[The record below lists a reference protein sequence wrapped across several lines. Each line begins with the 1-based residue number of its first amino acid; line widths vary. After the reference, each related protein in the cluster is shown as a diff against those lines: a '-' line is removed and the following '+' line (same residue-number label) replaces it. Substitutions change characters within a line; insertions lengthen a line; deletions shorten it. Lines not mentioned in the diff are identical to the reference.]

1 MKYTFVEKKFEID
14 IKYDKYS
21 DTSNFITDRFF
32 FTINFNNNKYV
43 ALGICSYCMQI
54 TNYILTE
61 YEALAPSFIVTS
73 IWINNLPKMN
83 ECLIIGNRL
92 YFLES
97 LIYYKVK
104 KIGIL
109 PVCVEKTYEEEF
121 NKNFKKLKENKYLD
135 NFVIE
140 NKDTKNKYENIIYY
154 NSAIIY
160 HDNVLKNNAIFYDFI
175 TYLKTVFNLLKKN
188 GNFIFKLLNNNTN
201 SLSVFN
207 IQLIYILSSYFESVN
222 YKKYDYAN
230 EHITIKD
237 IVIFK
242 NFIGNDIDIIGDI
255 LDKMEQNNKQITN
268 LINVSYDEKY
278 NSFIKKIDKIIYNT
292 PRKLYKLYD
301 RKKNIKKYI
310 TQNTIDN
317 IHDLKYTIN
326 IDNSIKLCQS
336 AQLNVRNYFKEK
348 SNKFKDNILQ
358 EILTDT
364 KIVFFP
370 HYNNFTYDHN
380 VDNAHNNKQEYL
392 SKLVEFDILSMYI
405 KIRKKIIIEK
415 IKKKL
420 SIADFFNDKLFKS
433 IIHYNIEPFN
443 KLFHKTKF
451 CNIFEIINYF
461 KLINFSKNLT
471 SVHIYENDTSV
482 ITAIYQYYRQ
492 YNDNNNNNNNNNNN
506 TFEWKILFANNTS
519 NKIDDNNLLFKD
531 NMFYDIT
538 DIENIDYIINKYN
551 EIDICTFDCEKKN
564 STHILLCQIYI
575 SLKILRIRG
584 NCIFKIYM
592 SKLNKQTISLIR
604 ILSAHFEKIHLSQS
618 NINITVSNEIYIT
631 AVNKK
636 NDINDKLEKKMLKLI
651 KKYSIK
657 KTIKIHNKKYDP
669 LIYESLIYVINNQI
683 KKLGTLLY
691 YYDNYEEI
699 YKNIELIEKRKYDYV
714 EEWIKYNNLFNI
726 DTKLKIVLYLD
737 EVKYDDTTKTAIIVP
752 YRDNKY
758 QDRKTHLEQF
768 IKHFHNYIKNLD
780 IYIVEQSDDG
790 KKFNRGCLLNCG
802 YDIAKNKK
810 NYDMYI
816 FHDVDL
822 LSPDSIKKIYTYKS
836 KNPIHIASLWKEKY
850 SYVNFFGGITSFD
863 SDTYN
868 KINGYPNNFFGWGGE
883 DDAVFNRLKIN
894 NIQIYNLISL
904 DNIVINEIKHEQ
916 TSEIVELVNTQKKY
930 NVTNDKKEWKNNG
943 LSNLK
948 YKIIKTTDTHYNNI
962 KIYTVVI

>member
-21 DTSNFITDRFF
+21 DTSNFMTDRFF
-32 FTINFNNNKYV
+32 FAINSNNNKYV
-43 ALGICSYCMQI
+43 ALNNCSYCMQG
-54 TNYILTE
+54 TNYNLTE
-61 YEALAPSFIVTS
+61 YEAHAPGFIITS

-121 NKNFKKLKENKYLD
+121 NKNFKKMKEKNYSDIFPSYFIKTD

-175 TYLKTVFNLLKKN
+175 IYLKTAFKLLKKN

-207 IQLIYILSSYFESVN
+207 IQLIYILSSYFESVK

-237 IVIFK
+237 MVIFK
-242 NFIGNDIDIIGDI
+242 KFIGNDKDVIGDI
-255 LDKMEQNNKQITN
+255 LDKLEQNNKQIIN

-278 NSFIKKIDKIIYNT
+278 NSFIKKINKIIYNT
-292 PRKLYKLYD
+292 PFKLYKLYD

-336 AQLNVRNYFKEK
+336 AQLNVRYYYKEK
-348 SNKFKDNILQ
+348 SDKFKDNILQ
-358 EILTDT
+358 EILTDA
-364 KIVFFP
+364 KIVLYP
-370 HYNNFTYDHN
+370 YSHN
-380 VDNAHNNKQEYL
+380 YIYSKNHSNKQEYL
-392 SKLVEFDILSMYI
+392 STLVEFDILSMYI
-405 KIRKKIIIEK
+405 KIRKKKIIEK

-420 SIADFFNDKLFKS
+420 SIADFFNEQLFRS
-433 IIHYNIEPFN
+433 IIGFNPKPFN
-443 KLFHKTKF
+443 NLFYKTKF
-451 CNIFEIINYF
+451 CNIFEIINNF
-461 KLINFSKNLT
+461 KLINFKKNLS

-492 YNDNNNNNNNNNNN
+492 YSDDDN
-506 TFEWKILFANNTS
+506 FEWKILFANNTPDELK
-519 NKIDDNNLLFKD
+519 NNDNLLFKD

-538 DIENIDYIINKYN
+538 NIENIEYIINKYN

-592 SKLNKQTISLIR
+592 SKLNKQIISLIR
-604 ILSAHFEKIHLSQS
+604 ILSAHFEKIHISQS
-618 NINITVSNEIYIT
+618 NINMTISDEIYIT
-631 AVNKK
+631 AINKK
-636 NDINDKLEKKMLKLI
+636 IDISEKIEKKILKLI
-651 KKYSIK
+651 KNYSIK
-657 KTIKIHNKKYDP
+657 KIIKIHNKKYDS
-669 LIYESLIYVINNQI
+669 LIYESLLYVINNQI
-683 KKLGTLLY
+683 KKIGVLLY
-691 YYDNYEEI
+691 YYDNYDEI

-714 EEWIKYNNLFNI
+714 EKWIKENELFNI
-726 DTKLKIVLYLD
+726 DLKNKIVLYLD
-737 EVKYDDTTKTAIIVP
+737 KIEYDDTTKTAIIVP

-758 QDRKTHLEQF
+758 QDRKLQLEQF

-780 IYIVEQSDDG
+780 IYIIEQSDDG
-790 KKFNRGCLLNCG
+790 NKFNRGCLLNCG
-802 YDIAKNKK
+802 YDIAKKK

-822 LSPDSIKKIYTYKS
+822 LSPNSIKNIYTYKS
-836 KNPIHIASLWKEKY
+836 NKPIHIASLWTEKY
-850 SYVNFFGGITSFD
+850 NYVNFFGGITSFD
-863 SDTYN
+863 SNTYK

-883 DDAVFNRLKIN
+883 DDALLNRLKIN
-894 NIQIYNLISL
+894 KIKIYNLKSL
-904 DNIVINEIKHEQ
+904 DNIVINEIEHKN
-916 TSEIVELVNTQKKY
+916 TKEIAELVNTQIKY
-930 NVTNDKKEWKNNG
+930 NVNNDKTQWQNNG

-948 YKIIKTTDTHYNNI
+948 YKIIKTTDTEYDNI
-962 KIYTVVI
+962 KIYTVAI